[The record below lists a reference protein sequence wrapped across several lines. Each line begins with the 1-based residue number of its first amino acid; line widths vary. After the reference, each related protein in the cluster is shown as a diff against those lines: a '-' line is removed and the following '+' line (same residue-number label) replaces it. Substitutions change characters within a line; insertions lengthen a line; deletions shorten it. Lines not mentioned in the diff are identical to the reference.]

1 MQPDGILRG
10 GAAPPVLGKVVRT
23 ESRVCADE
31 DSSMGEELRSGLA
44 LVAAKAM
51 RAVATTA
58 ETERIRIQLAI
69 TVGRIPVALPVV
81 AGFVPRD

>member
-1 MQPDGILRG
+1 M
-10 GAAPPVLGKVVRT
+10 
-23 ESRVCADE
+23 
-31 DSSMGEELRSGLA
+31 RSGLA

>member
-1 MQPDGILRG
+1 M
-10 GAAPPVLGKVVRT
+10 LGKVVRT

-44 LVAAKAM
+44 LVVAKAM